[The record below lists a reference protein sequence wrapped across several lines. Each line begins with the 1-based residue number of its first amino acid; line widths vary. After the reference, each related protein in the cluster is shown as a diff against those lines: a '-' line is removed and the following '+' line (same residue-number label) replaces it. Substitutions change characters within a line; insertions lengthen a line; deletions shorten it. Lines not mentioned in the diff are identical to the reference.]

1 MADAPLTHDPLDEDA
16 LARDVAEL
24 IRIPSITGTRAESQL
39 QHHLADRLRQLG
51 CNVDLW
57 QIDLP
62 TITSDP
68 RFPGMEAERSEAWGL
83 VGELTPPAHAGAV
96 QDPNV
101 QDANVQPDNAPTVIL
116 NGHVDVVPPGDRH
129 LWSQDPFDPRDTTG
143 PDGRRAVFGRGA
155 CDMKGGLVSILAALK
170 VLRESGYPRRGRV
183 LVQFV
188 VGEEDGGLGTFAT
201 VRRGHLGSVALIPEP
216 TSCAIVPA
224 AAGALTFR
232 LTVPGLSAHGSSRL
246 DGVSALEALW
256 PVWQALRELEARRNA
271 DAGPLFDGIAMPFGI
286 SIGTV
291 RAGDWASTVPDRL
304 VAEGRYGV
312 RLGEDVDDAR
322 KALVDAVAAACSRD
336 PWLSGHP
343 ATVEF
348 FGGQF
353 GSASTPV
360 DHPLVQALSSAHWR
374 SSGGGMAVTH
384 GLPAGTDLRLL
395 AAAGVPGAHYGPGSV
410 RRAHAPDEFVPVA
423 EVAQTARV
431 LVDVVTQYCG

>member
-1 MADAPLTHDPLDEDA
+1 MAEPPHIDVPNQDPLDEDR
-16 LARDVAEL
+16 LADEVADL
-24 IRIPSITGTRAESQL
+24 IRVPSITGTRAESEL
-39 QHHLADRLRQLG
+39 QHQLADRLRQAG

-57 QIDLP
+57 QIDLDA
-62 TITSDP
+62 ITQDAE
-68 RFPGMEAERSEAWGL
+68 FPGMEAKRDEAWGL
-83 VGELTPPAHAGAV
+83 VGELTAT
-96 QDPNV
+96 N
-101 QDANVQPDNAPTVIL
+101 PDGGPTVIL
-116 NGHVDVVPPGDRH
+116 NGHVDVVPAGTRD
-129 LWSQDPFDPRDTTG
+129 LWFRDPFEPWQG
-143 PDGRRAVFGRGA
+143 AAPDGRRAVFGRGA
-155 CDMKGGLVSILAALK
+155 CDMKGGITAILATLDL
-170 VLRESGYPRRGRV
+170 LRANGLPRRGRV

-201 VRRGHLGSVALIPEP
+201 IRRGHVGSVALIPEP

-256 PVWQALRELEARRNA
+256 PVWQALRELEARRND

-291 RAGDWASTVPDRL
+291 QAGDWASTVPDKL

-312 RLGEDVDDAR
+312 RLGENVDDAR
-322 KALVDAVAAACSRD
+322 RALVDTVAAACARD

-353 GSASTPV
+353 ASAAIPV
-360 DHPLVQALSSAHWR
+360 DHPLVQSLSAAHWR
-374 SSGGGMAVTH
+374 TTGGGMARVH
-384 GLPAGTDLRLL
+384 GVPAGTDLRLL
-395 AAAGVPGAHYGPGSV
+395 AAAGIPGAHYGPGSV

-423 EVAQTARV
+423 DVAQTARV
-431 LVDVVTQYCG
+431 LTDVVSQYCG